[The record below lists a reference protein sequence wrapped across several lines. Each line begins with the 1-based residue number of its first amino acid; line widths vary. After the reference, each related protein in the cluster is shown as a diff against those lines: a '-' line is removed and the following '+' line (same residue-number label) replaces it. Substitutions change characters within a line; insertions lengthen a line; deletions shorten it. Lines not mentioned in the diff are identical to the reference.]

1 MKNKL
6 LIVVMIGMLGIS
18 LVACGKDNA
27 TDVPAADSNQES
39 VQETQKEEPQQEE
52 AGQEE
57 TQKAEQPKT
66 EATEKDEAE
75 TYEDNFAVDSEAAA
89 AFAKKI
95 KEAVANQ
102 DIEALADLTSYPL
115 SIGFSNEWVSVMSR
129 DELIALGAEKIF
141 TPEMIASIENAD
153 ESTLSPSRAGFA
165 LSANGKPN
173 MVFGVVDGKL
183 AIQGMNY

>member
-1 MKNKL
+1 
-6 LIVVMIGMLGIS
+6 MIGMMGIS
-18 LVACGKDNA
+18 LVACGKESETA
-27 TDVPAADSNQES
+27 SVAGSEKETQTQES
-39 VQETQKEEPQQEE
+39 IQETQQKETQQEE
-52 AGQEE
+52 P
-57 TQKAEQPKT
+57 QKAEQPKD
-66 EATEKDEAE
+66 EATEKEEAE

-89 AFAKKI
+89 AFAGKI

-102 DIEALADLTSYPL
+102 DIEALADLASYPL

-141 TPEMIASIENAD
+141 TPEMIDSIENAD
-153 ESTLSPSRAGFA
+153 ESTLSPSKAGFV